1 MTWANKTYYA
11 VDLAPVQAA
20 FPDVMDF
27 ATWVERSG
35 RTHLMAQLDNL
46 PL

>member
-1 MTWANKTYYA
+1 MTWANETYYT

-20 FPDVMDF
+20 LPDIMDF
-27 ATWVERSG
+27 PTWLERSG
-35 RTHLMAQLDNL
+35 RTHLMAQLDTP